1 MDTARV
7 VRWRLFRGS
16 FFVVVGAL
24 SISLGQLPTN
34 FDGHSAFAAAGAA
47 SVPVCSPRSLEVMV
61 VFNGPGNPYGAI
73 TFDSTAGT
81 PCLLSGRPLIRV
93 VTKSG
98 KFLDLHESTERLTP
112 AMPRPTGPTTLTAK
126 APWAV
131 VEMKW
136 CGFKSTYNHL
146 TIRFRGWS
154 QSLKERNPP
163 FSRTSFD
170 PPACSN
176 TTASMLG
183 VDYVRALEN
192 GTVAGSTQTM
202 HVTPSGNLHSGEKVR
217 VSVTGFG
224 LDTKFWLAEC
234 VSSAEVSKDGC
245 GEQLAAQPFGET
257 NMDGAGSYTFTV
269 RDTALSAPYR
279 AGVLRRC
286 TDQCVLVTDDGLNLF
301 ETRLTF
307 GPG

>member
-1 MDTARV
+1 V
-7 VRWRLFRGS
+7 LRWRLGPRLIIL
-16 FFVVVGAL
+16 VAVAL
-24 SISLGQLPTN
+24 STSLGLLPTN
-34 FDGHSAFAAAGAA
+34 FDGGAALKAAGAT
-47 SVPVCSPRSLEVMV
+47 SVPVCSPRALEVMV

-81 PCLLSGRPLIRV
+81 PCSLSGRPLIRV

-269 RDTALSAPYR
+269 RDTALTAPYR
-279 AGVLRRC
+279 VGVLRRC

-307 GPG
+307 GPD